1 MVSQKNLVIVE
12 SPAKAKTI
20 SKYLNSNRAL
30 REYGKF
36 IVMSSKGHI
45 RDLKKKDLSID
56 IAHDFNPQYEILV
69 DKTAL
74 VKELKE
80 KASLVDNVYLAAD
93 FDREGEAICEHL
105 KYVLGL
111 KKYHRI
117 TFTEITPTALE
128 KAVKNPRQ
136 IDDDLVDAQET
147 RRILDRLVGFKLSP
161 LLWKTFNANRLNL
174 SAGRVQSAALHIIT
188 QKENEVDSFTSKPY
202 YYVMGNFNLKIG
214 KEEHNLEDVRLYD
227 NSGVLKF
234 EGDNAFDETLKL
246 LQKITLNPKQDFII
260 KEYKLRHLKQS
271 PPLPFITSSLQQ
283 EAYAKLG
290 FPVKRTMSLAQ
301 DLYEKGHITYMRTDS
316 YNISK
321 EFAEDAIKFVSSRYG
336 QAYVGDLNKRSGNK
350 KHAQEA
356 HEAIRPTHIDTTV
369 LDEQDTTKDH
379 KKLYEFIW
387 KRTVAFFMAPA
398 NFDELEL
405 QITDKS
411 FPLGMYFK
419 SSFKLL
425 KFSGFLAVYGEK
437 ESTMNFDAMT
447 RLLQSHT
454 YNLKYNQLIGKNTW
468 TSPPARYS
476 EASIIKTLEADS
488 IGRPSTFATILT
500 KLFEKQYVNK
510 TDVRGEDKQT
520 KNILLRNNKIDIE
533 QSTVTVGEERSKLVP
548 TDVGKRIDQFL
559 QDNFAYII
567 DKNFT
572 AAMEDDLDKIA
583 EHKTTRSHVLGAFWK
598 TFGADV
604 ERIEQ
609 VKKEAKIK
617 LKNEELKYT
626 IDGKEYIVRVAK
638 YGPVIQYSQGENT
651 KYIDIKSYLKY
662 TNKSYTNINEQ
673 DIKFLANLPK
683 KVAEVKGKP
692 VMLTSGPY
700 GLYFKYD
707 DNNVKIPLKFIKRM
721 LDPEQKGSISQSEYE
736 SVINYKAN
744 QSIPKTQNNK
754 NSQSTQKVPTLKRTA
769 KVSSGKRTK

>member
-30 REYGKF
+30 KDYGKF

-56 IAHDFNPQYEILV
+56 VEHDFQPQYEILA
-69 DKTAL
+69 DKIAL
-74 VKELKE
+74 VKELRE
-80 KASLVDNVYLAAD
+80 KASTVDNVYLAAD

-105 KYVLGL
+105 KHVLGL
-111 KKYHRI
+111 KKYNRI
-117 TFTEITPTALE
+117 TFTEITPSALE
-128 KAVKNPRQ
+128 KAVKNPRK

-188 QKENEVDSFTSKPY
+188 QKEKEINSFTSTPF
-202 YYVMGNFNLKIG
+202 YYVMGDFKLKLG
-214 KEEHNLEDVRLYD
+214 KDEHKLEDVRLYD
-227 NSGVLKF
+227 NGGVFRLEDDDAFNKVHTLLK
-234 EGDNAFDETLKL
+234 
-246 LQKITLNPKQDFII
+246 KIKQDFTVR
-260 KEYKLRHLKQS
+260 EYKLRQLKQS

-283 EAYAKLG
+283 EAYSKLG

-316 YNISK
+316 YNISQD
-321 EFAEDAIKFVSSRYG
+321 FSNDVIGYVTSRYG
-336 QAYVGDLNKRSGNK
+336 DHYIGDLSKRRTNK

-356 HEAIRPTHIDTTV
+356 HEAIRPTHVDALT
-369 LDEQDTTKDH
+369 LDEQDMTKDH
-379 KKLYEFIW
+379 KKLYDLIW
-387 KRTVAFFMAPA
+387 KRTIAYFMAPA
-398 NFDELEL
+398 KHDELE
-405 QITDKS
+405 IHIVDKS
-411 FPLGMYFK
+411 FPASMFFK
-419 SSFKLL
+419 SSFKIL
-425 KFSGFLAVYGEK
+425 KFSGFLVLYGEK
-437 ESTMNFDAMT
+437 ENPMNFDTMT
-447 RLLQSHT
+447 KLLQSHT
-454 YNLKYNQLIGKNTW
+454 YSLKCNKIIGKNTW

-510 TDVRGEDKQT
+510 TDVRGEDKDT
-520 KNILLRNNKIDIE
+520 RNIILQNDKINIE
-533 QSTVTVGEERSKLVP
+533 KSSVTVGEERSRLVP
-548 TDVGKRIDQFL
+548 TNVGVSIDNFL
-559 QDNFAYII
+559 QEHFSYII
-567 DKNFT
+567 DKCFT

-583 EHKTTRSHVLGAFWK
+583 EHQTTRSRVLGTFWK
-598 TFGADV
+598 TFGSDV
-604 ERIEQ
+604 ARIEKE
-609 VKKEAKIK
+609 KKEAKEAKTK
-617 LKNEELKYT
+617 LRNEELKYVL
-626 IDGKEYIVRVAK
+626 DGKEYIVRVAK
-638 YGPVIQYSQGENT
+638 YGPVVQYTQDDKT

-662 TNKSYTNINEQ
+662 TNKSYTSINED
-673 DIKFLANLPK
+673 DIRFLANLPK

-707 DNNVKIPLKFIKRM
+707 NNNVKIPLKFIKRM
-721 LDPEQKGSISQSEYE
+721 LDPEQKGTISQNEYE
-736 SVINYKAN
+736 SIINYKKE
-744 QSIPKTQNNK
+744 Q
-754 NSQSTQKVPTLKRTA
+754 
-769 KVSSGKRTK
+769 GKREAVRKAPRKS